1 MYAIFEDGGKQYKVN
16 EGDTLLL
23 ETREMPEGE
32 KTLTLDQVLM
42 IGEGAEAKIGQPWVS
57 GASVSATILQDLK
70 TPKVVGAK
78 FKRRKGYRR
87 IFGHRQQMLRV
98 RIDKINA

>member
-1 MYAIFEDGGKQYKVN
+1 MYAIFEDGGKQYKVA
-16 EGDTLLL
+16 EGDMLLL
-23 ETREMPEGE
+23 ETRELTEGQ
-32 KTLTLDQVLM
+32 KSLTLDQVLM
-42 IGEGAEAKIGQPWVS
+42 IGEGADAKIGQPWLS
-57 GASVSATILQDLK
+57 GASVSATVVQELK

-78 FKRRKGYRR
+78 FKRRKGYKR